1 MSVPSCFLLNMD
13 KCPVFHLTSKAS
25 PEVKA
30 ERRSKCAV
38 LVGLK
43 GILEKILV
51 DTSTGEWLLIVF
63 WFPRKTLQSVLS
75 KIMNKTI
82 ILKNVGSSF
91 GLNQKD
97 TITTWMYNILSWLW
111 RHETHA
117 AMRKSLMPKSQHSQS
132 MVARIKLIT
141 RIWWKIKIKLV
152 DHNNLVKSANFAWCV
167 LIPISHTYITWN
179 EGTRKWR
186 RQNCKSL
193 AFWYLL

>member
-30 ERRSKCAV
+30 ESRSKCAV
-38 LVGLK
+38 LLGLK

-97 TITTWMYNILSWLW
+97 TITTWMYCITYYRDCDDM
-111 RHETHA
+111 RH
-117 AMRKSLMPKSQHSQS
+117 MLQCVNHSCRS
-132 MVARIKLIT
+132 PSTVSP
-141 RIWWKIKIKLV
+141 W
-152 DHNNLVKSANFAWCV
+152 
-167 LIPISHTYITWN
+167 
-179 EGTRKWR
+179 
-186 RQNCKSL
+186 
-193 AFWYLL
+193 

>member
-1 MSVPSCFLLNMD
+1 MD

-30 ERRSKCAV
+30 ESRSKCAV

-97 TITTWMYNILSWLW
+97 TITTWMYNILS
-111 RHETHA
+111 
-117 AMRKSLMPKSQHSQS
+117 
-132 MVARIKLIT
+132 
-141 RIWWKIKIKLV
+141 
-152 DHNNLVKSANFAWCV
+152 
-167 LIPISHTYITWN
+167 
-179 EGTRKWR
+179 
-186 RQNCKSL
+186 
-193 AFWYLL
+193 